1 MSIFRNEYIINLI
14 WLKRIKLLFLLLIFT
29 GSTEAD
35 SGNINSATVKTGTC
49 ECQHI
54 NKQVNWTQKALDDVL
69 KQLRNDILIPKHST
83 SKALR
88 KLKCADDGRP
98 SSRTIGYIG
107 IIVLAFLWVLLVLSD
122 ILSIAQYIDKRSKI

>member
-1 MSIFRNEYIINLI
+1 M
-14 WLKRIKLLFLLLIFT
+14 IFT
-29 GSTEAD
+29 GSTEAGTGSI
-35 SGNINSATVKTGTC
+35 SGATVKTGTC

-69 KQLRNDILIPKHST
+69 EQLRNDLLIPKNST

-107 IIVLAFLWVLLVLSD
+107 IVVLAFLWVLLVLSD
-122 ILSIAQYIDKRSKI
+122 LLSIVQYIDKRSKI